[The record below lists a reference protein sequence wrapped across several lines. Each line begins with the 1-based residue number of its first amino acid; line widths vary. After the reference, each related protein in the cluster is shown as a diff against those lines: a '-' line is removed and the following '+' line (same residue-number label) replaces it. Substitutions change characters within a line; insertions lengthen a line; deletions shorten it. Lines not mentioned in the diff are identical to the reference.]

1 MLKGMLF
8 ILTIFFV
15 QLVYMFFIFAFQFG
29 KRLSKL
35 R

>member
-15 QLVYMFFIFAFQFG
+15 QLVYTPIVFAFEFG

>member
-15 QLVYMFFIFAFQFG
+15 QLVYMLIIFAFQFR